1 MNPTVNDDLKT
12 DSRRIAE
19 VYGKRHDNVL
29 RQIDNLVA
37 DLGGKDDEFCRLN
50 FEEHDFIEVSEH
62 LSEKRREYILSEA
75 GALMLTGRMTG
86 AAAARKQKLV
96 AQAFVAMK
104 RMIKDQRLK
113 ADTDIRKQLED
124 TRATLQVYENLLES
138 KANTLAKLLNIAPS
152 KTRPYFQQLV
162 DAGVLEQ
169 QEKVIHGFAYKPTTK
184 GLDLV
189 NHVDKNG
196 IIHWK
201 PEVLQLL
208 TH

>member
-1 MNPTVNDDLKT
+1 MNTLVTSDLKT
-12 DSRRIAE
+12 TSRAIAAHFN
-19 VYGKRHDNVL
+19 KRHADML
-29 RQIDNLVA
+29 RMIENFMSDA
-37 DLGGKDDEFCRLN
+37 DDQDFNQRN
-50 FEEHDFIEVSEH
+50 FSLCEGINDLANNPLPQRYKHYELTEE
-62 LSEKRREYILSEA
+62 A
-75 GALMLTGRMTG
+75 ALIIVGRMTG
-86 AAAARKQKLV
+86 KHAAARQIAL

-208 TH
+208 TP

>member
-1 MNPTVNDDLKT
+1 
-12 DSRRIAE
+12 
-19 VYGKRHDNVL
+19 
-29 RQIDNLVA
+29 
-37 DLGGKDDEFCRLN
+37 
-50 FEEHDFIEVSEH
+50 
-62 LSEKRREYILSEA
+62 
-75 GALMLTGRMTG
+75 MLTGRLTG

-113 ADTDIRKQLED
+113 ADADVRKQLED

-169 QEKVIHGFAYKPTTK
+169 QEKVIHGFAYKPTAT

-208 TH
+208 NR

>member
-1 MNPTVNDDLKT
+1 MDTIVTDELKT
-12 DSRRIAE
+12 NSRRIAE
-19 VYGKRHDNVL
+19 VYGKQHKNVL

-37 DLGGKDDEFCRLN
+37 DLGGDTDEFCRLN
-50 FEEHDFIEVSEH
+50 FEPVEFIEVFENKSEA
-62 LSEKRREYILSEA
+62 RREYILTEA

-104 RMIKDQRLK
+104 RTIKDQRLK
-113 ADTDIRKQLED
+113 ADADVRKQLED

-169 QEKVIHGFAYKPTTK
+169 QEKVIHGFAYKPTAT

-208 TH
+208 NP

>member
-1 MNPTVNDDLKT
+1 M
-12 DSRRIAE
+12 
-19 VYGKRHDNVL
+19 
-29 RQIDNLVA
+29 
-37 DLGGKDDEFCRLN
+37 
-50 FEEHDFIEVSEH
+50 
-62 LSEKRREYILSEA
+62 
-75 GALMLTGRMTG
+75 
-86 AAAARKQKLV
+86 
-96 AQAFVAMK
+96 
-104 RMIKDQRLK
+104 
-113 ADTDIRKQLED
+113 RKQLED

-169 QEKVIHGFAYKPTTK
+169 QEKVIHGFAYKPTAT

-208 TH
+208 NR